1 MEQRPCDVDIGL
13 IGRLTGF
20 GDTTKTYATA
30 ADKRREAVVCGE
42 GHPMAGL
49 LKTSADAGQ
58 RGDVTVAAERG
69 NDDICHH
76 ALRTIRLNIFT
87 RSSE

>member
-1 MEQRPCDVDIGL
+1 
-13 IGRLTGF
+13 
-20 GDTTKTYATA
+20 
-30 ADKRREAVVCGE
+30 
-42 GHPMAGL
+42 MAGL